1 MKKKNKMNA
10 FAAIFSAMLATVVAM
25 ALVSCD
31 NELDVQQGY
40 PFTVETMPVPKRIV
54 KGETV
59 EIRCELKREGRF
71 SDARYTVRYFHLTAK
86 ARSAWTTGWCCC
98 LTTAIRLTGKCSGCT
113 TLPSAR
119 TSRALISTSRTTESL
134 HNCSCSVLISTT
146 RKRMTRK
153 MIREEPAE
161 FPKPVGNL

>member
-10 FAAIFSAMLATVVAM
+10 FAAIFSAMLATVVAI

-31 NELDVQQGY
+31 NDWMCSRISL
-40 PFTVETMPVPKRIV
+40 TVETMPVPKRIV

-98 LTTAIRLTGKCSGCT
+98 PTTVIRLTGRCSGCT

-119 TSRALISTSRTTESL
+119 TNRVLTYISRTTVPL
-134 HNCSCSVLISTT
+134 HNYSCLVLISTT
-146 RKRMTRK
+146 RKRMTQK

-161 FPKPVGNL
+161 FPEPVGNL